1 MAVGNSSIDRGDVVK
16 PVQAGIIVAEVT
28 EAVMAV
34 AADTANETSM
44 VVLLFPDSVKREDVV
59 VMDVVEVAVNVS
71 VMAAISNV

>member
-1 MAVGNSSIDRGDVVK
+1 MK